1 MPKIRNGE
9 EGVEEGGKGKG
20 EVKDGIG
27 TMEEVKEGLED
38 GKEGGEKRMAEVH
51 YECSGVNASG
61 ETTRGMKV
69 PHL

>member
-1 MPKIRNGE
+1 MRRGREK
-9 EGVEEGGKGKG
+9 EGRWRKER
-20 EVKDGIG
+20 
-27 TMEEVKEGLED
+27 MEEVKEGMED

>member
-1 MPKIRNGE
+1 MRRGREKVGRWRKE
-9 EGVEEGGKGKG
+9 R
-20 EVKDGIG
+20 
-27 TMEEVKEGLED
+27 MEEVKEGMED